1 MIDEKSDGP
10 ETTEGTRVCV
20 CLHIHTSLLLLL
32 HESI

>member
-20 CLHIHTSLLLLL
+20 HIHTLLLLLL